1 MRLTRIWIP
10 EALLPGAAVEL
21 PEQQANHVAR
31 VLRLVVGDTLCLFD
45 GRGGEHSG
53 VIAEVGKRRVRVQLQ
68 HFQPLERESSLA
80 TTLLLGISRSERMDM
95 ALQKATELGVT
106 RIQPLITRRSTVK
119 LDEANSLRKHA
130 HWHGVVVGACEQS
143 GRTRLP
149 ELLPTV
155 TVQAACAGQAQGL
168 RLVLDVEGAMSL
180 PACLAAA
187 RADGQLQAGVTL
199 LVGPEGGLDDAEIAS
214 ATRQGFKPCLLG
226 PRVLRTETAPLAA
239 LAALQVLAGDWR

>member
-10 EALLPGAAVEL
+10 AALLPGAVVEL

-31 VLRLVVGDTLCLFD
+31 VLRLAVGDTLCLFD
-45 GRGGEHSG
+45 GRGGEHTG
-53 VIAEVGKRRVRVQLQ
+53 VIAEVGKRQVRVQLQ
-68 HFQPLERESSLA
+68 HFHPLERESPLA

-95 ALQKATELGVT
+95 ALQKATELGVS

-130 HWHGVVVGACEQS
+130 HWHGIVVGACEQS

-149 ELLPTV
+149 ELLPAG

-168 RLVLDVEGAMSL
+168 RLVLDVDGAMAL
-180 PACLAAA
+180 PACVAAA
-187 RADGQLQAGVTL
+187 GGLLQDGVTL
-199 LVGPEGGLDDAEIAS
+199 LVGPEGGLDDAEIAT
-214 ATRQGFKPCLLG
+214 ATGQGFKPCLLG